1 MDLKTKYLQFELKSP
16 IVLASCGLS
25 ENIGNLVIAEDSGA
39 GAVVL
44 KSLFEEQILRDAGL
58 GTSYKLKEFSSIDS
72 YEYSVKTTPDSYLE
86 NYLSLISEAKKRIDI
101 PVIASINC
109 ITYHQWP
116 QYAIIFENA
125 GADAI
130 ELNIAVSPTD
140 HDISNDDVLE
150 RQIKVVSDVSN
161 HCTIPIAVKVSNH
174 YSNLGLSLS
183 LLESAG
189 ADAVVLF
196 NRYFKPDIDIET
208 VELISNS
215 DLSHPNEITESLRW
229 IALMK
234 RKLKCSIAGSTG
246 VHDAAGIIKYILA
259 GADAVQVC
267 SVVYKHGI
275 NHIKELNAGVI
286 EWMEKKGF
294 ENIESFKGH
303 IALQESN
310 TPILERLQYMKRA
323 NREM

>member
-1 MDLKTKYLQFELKSP
+1 MDLKTKYMNFELKSP
-16 IVLASCGLS
+16 IILASCGLCEKV
-25 ENIGNLVIAEDSGA
+25 ENLIAAEDFGA

-44 KSLFEEQILRDAGL
+44 KSLFEEQILKDAGL

-72 YEYSVKTTPDSYLE
+72 YEYSVQTTPDSYLE
-86 NYLSLISEAKKRIDI
+86 NYLALISEAKKRIDI
-101 PVIASINC
+101 PVIASIHC
-109 ITYHQWP
+109 ISYHQWP

-130 ELNIAVSPTD
+130 ELNISVSPTD

-150 RQIKVVSDVSN
+150 RQIKVVSDVST

-189 ADAVVLF
+189 AGAVVLF
-196 NRYFKPDIDIET
+196 NRYFKPDIDIEN

-215 DLSHPNEITESLRW
+215 DLSHPYEITESLRW

-246 VHDAAGIIKYILA
+246 VHDSAGIVKYLLA
-259 GADAVQVC
+259 GADSVQVC
-267 SVVYKHGI
+267 SVIYKHGMK
-275 NHIKELNAGVI
+275 HIKELNSGLA

-303 IALQESN
+303 IAMQESN
-310 TPILERLQYMKRA
+310 TPILERLQCMKRA
-323 NREM
+323 IRDL